1 MSGDDTREMMFNP
14 EHYDLLIK
22 CAKKGNMKVN
32 SQDQAGFFSRPM
44 YSPDTSSSPC

>member
-22 CAKKGNMKVN
+22 CAKKRNMKVN
-32 SQDQAGFFSRPM
+32 SQDRSGFFL
-44 YSPDTSSSPC
+44 PDTSSSPY